1 MAIPRIEK
9 LSYTELTELQ
19 SRVEDMIDQRRA
31 EEQAKVREKAAAL
44 AAEAGF
50 SLEEVV
56 GNGRTEARGK
66 RKGFKIAFKY
76 WNPKDPTRPRPGRG
90 VAGSRDGSSLSCKRV
105 RTSTPSVFSD
115 RS

>member
-1 MAIPRIEK
+1 VAIPRIEK

-19 SRVEDMIDQRRA
+19 SRVEEMIDQRRA

-66 RKGFKIAFKY
+66 RKGFKVAFKY
-76 WNPKDPTRPRPGRG
+76 RNPKDSTQTWTGRG
-90 VAGSRDGSSLSCKRV
+90 RQPRWLVAELQKGKNLDAFRIQ
-105 RTSTPSVFSD
+105 
-115 RS
+115 